1 MMMNKLWLQ
10 LLSFSGF
17 NEESY
22 VPDNRKSMSVVGS
35 NVRPLFIP
43 SFLSFSFHFFL
54 PVYHFL
60 NGSNPQN

>member
-10 LLSFSGF
+10 LLSF

-22 VPDNRKSMSVVGS
+22 VPDNRKSMSVAGS
-35 NVRPLFIP
+35 NVRPLFIPPPP